1 MPPTPTPAGLTPL
14 PENCNLVLPGS
25 IVMCRRWQ
33 LSPSLPTVPA
43 VHRSTIVRRRYDDT
57 HSCYAR
63 AEPVADRRN
72 HRRLLYTFYR
82 ERTDARADE
91 DGVTIY
97 VSFYHAN
104 GSQNRHRSTNGGD
117 DTSRD
122 GDNHACGCYR
132 PGTGYLS
139 AR

>member
-14 PENCNLVLPGS
+14 PENCNPALPGS
-25 IVMCRRWQ
+25 IVMCRRWR

-57 HSCYAR
+57 HSCYALT
-63 AEPVADRRN
+63 EPVADRRD
-72 HRRLLYTFYR
+72 HRRLLYTLYR
-82 ERTDARADE
+82 ECADAGADE
-91 DGVTIY
+91 NGVTIH

-104 GSQNRHRSTNGGD
+104 GSQNCHRSTNGGG
-117 DTSRD
+117 DTNGD

-139 AR
+139 AC